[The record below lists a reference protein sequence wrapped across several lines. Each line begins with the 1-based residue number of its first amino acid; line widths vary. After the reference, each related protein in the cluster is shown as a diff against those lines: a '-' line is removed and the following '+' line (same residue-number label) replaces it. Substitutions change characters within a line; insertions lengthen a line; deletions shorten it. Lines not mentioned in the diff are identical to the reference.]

1 MDVQTGG
8 GAGIDG
14 NVSTGGGEFVGRDD
28 ARSSVNISLENNDHL
43 LMLRS
48 QLNRMEDT
56 LNWRLSTIEKEIANM
71 KQDELKNAGPNWFQ
85 FIVIIAIMLIL
96 GIPFYLGLGYVLFLV
111 LKT

>member
-1 MDVQTGG
+1 MGVQTGG
-8 GAGIDG
+8 AGVDG
-14 NVSTGGGEFVGRDD
+14 GVSTGGGEFVGRDD

-48 QLNRMEDT
+48 QLSRMEDT
-56 LNWRLSTIEKEIANM
+56 LNWRLSTIEKDIMEM
-71 KQDELKNAGPNWFQ
+71 KRDALANAGPTWFQ
-85 FIVIIAIMLIL
+85 FIVIIAIMLIV